1 LEVKQPS
8 AFLKTFLTC
17 IYIHISKLPV
27 DRSSRPSVF
36 KECSVFLR
44 SKEKKVWDAARNGDV
59 SLMKKYLDA
68 GADVNYKNSNE
79 VARNNIRPITMR
91 KQFLK

>member
-1 LEVKQPS
+1 MEVKQPS

-59 SLMKKYLDA
+59 SLMKKYLGA
-68 GADVNYKNSNE
+68 GAAANYKNTPM
-79 VARNNIRPITMR
+79 VIKTNIGQCFHHE
-91 KQFLK
+91 KHFS